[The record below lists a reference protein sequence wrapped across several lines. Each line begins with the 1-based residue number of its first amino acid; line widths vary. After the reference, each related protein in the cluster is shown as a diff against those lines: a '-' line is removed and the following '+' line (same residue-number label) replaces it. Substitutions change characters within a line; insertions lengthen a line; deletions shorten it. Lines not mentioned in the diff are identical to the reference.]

1 MQRYFIKISYKGTAY
16 HGWQVQQNANSVQA
30 ELDNALKTVFEEPIE
45 TVGCGRTDTGVHARE
60 FYAHFDAER
69 EDLEDQYWKFKLN
82 SFLSQDI
89 VCHKIYKVPADAHA
103 RFDAISRTYKYYIT
117 RERNPFLTDR
127 AYYLYG
133 SLNLEKIKEATKILF
148 DYTEF
153 SCFSK
158 SRTQV
163 KTDIC
168 KIMQAEWEEKDN
180 QIIFTI
186 TADRFLRN
194 MVRAITGT
202 LIEVGRKKISS
213 DDLRNI
219 IEGKSRSAAGASVPA
234 LGLFLEK
241 VIYPEG
247 LINE

>member
-69 EDLEDQYWKFKLN
+69 EDLEEQYWKFKLN
-82 SFLSQDI
+82 SFLPQDI
-89 VCHKIYKVPADAHA
+89 VCQKIYKVQADAHA
-103 RFDAISRTYKYYIT
+103 RFDALSRTYRYYIT

-133 SLNLEKIKEATKILF
+133 ALNMDKVREATNVLF

-158 SRTQV
+158 SKTQV

-168 KIMQAEWEEKDN
+168 KITEANWDEQGS

-202 LIEVGRKKISS
+202 LIEVGRKKISVE
-213 DDLRNI
+213 DFKRI
-219 IEGKSRSAAGASVPA
+219 IEGKNRSAAGASVPA

-247 LINE
+247 LVNE